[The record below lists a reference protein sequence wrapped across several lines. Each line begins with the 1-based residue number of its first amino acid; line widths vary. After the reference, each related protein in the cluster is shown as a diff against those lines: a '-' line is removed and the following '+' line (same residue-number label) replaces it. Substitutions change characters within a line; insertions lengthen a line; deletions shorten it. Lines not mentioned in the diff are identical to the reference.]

1 MWDQD
6 EMTAGYDAAVADY
19 VAPAPIVEL
28 AVIDDLLYISLKGSD
43 RQLLAEYSYTLD
55 GTLTRVGG

>member
-19 VAPAPIVEL
+19 GAPAPVVEL
-28 AVIDDLLYISLKGSD
+28 AVIGDLLYIALKGAD
-43 RQLLAEYSYTLD
+43 RALLAEYSYTLD

>member
-6 EMTAGYDAAVADY
+6 ELTAGYDAAMADY
-19 VAPAPIVEL
+19 GAPAPIVEL
-28 AVIDDLLYISLKGSD
+28 GVIDDLLYISLKGSD

>member
-6 EMTAGYDAAVADY
+6 ELTAGYDAAVADY
-19 VAPAPIVEL
+19 GAPAPIVEL

>member
-1 MWDQD
+1 MWDQNK
-6 EMTAGYDAAVADY
+6 MSAGSDAALADY
-19 VAPAPIVEL
+19 GAPAPIMEL
-28 AVIDDLLYISLKGSD
+28 AVIGDLLYISLKGSD